1 MKRRQSLRSIL
12 IHTPKK
18 LKREEIN
25 RSEYKTSKNTN
36 YNVNS
41 ALIRENDENFSEKE
55 NILEVNIKQGNT
67 FELESLIEI
76 SNQSNNLIDTNCK
89 ETEEFNQNK
98 FFISKEKQ
106 ENIIG
111 ENTKFDMRANNKLE
125 INENRIEKNNNFEI
139 NTNGNGK
146 NIAMMISDR
155 EVFKE
160 KKGETEVKIINRNY
174 DLSTKTFELNEIIY
188 ESNSL
193 NSIIDF
199 NKEETNSFSHLSSL
213 SSNYDLNHKIC
224 KEKKFKKNL
233 SVKIKESKEMYE
245 NEKANRKGIS
255 SEKNEEFCEFQ
266 NINNSNFENE
276 KKLPLKNIEE
286 NKILNYKNDIECPDI
301 INNENNYNLI
311 NPIEN
316 ENYIE
321 CPEIINNENNYNLIN
336 PIENENYIEFSGIS
350 KDKDNYNLI
359 NSIENENYIECSG
372 ISKDKDN
379 HGLINTKQS
388 HKKNENFKP
397 RPPKN
402 NSIEIEKL
410 NEPENNILEEILLSL
425 KNIYNLFGFE
435 SKKKVKSIK
444 EIKLMITELFFCLKE
459 KFTEEY
465 KETFKFEKE
474 MIKEFLTN
482 LFKTDKILETIE
494 SKKKYKKNKDLLISN
509 LNQILETKNY
519 LSLFDWIKD
528 ILNYKNSI
536 HLKYISKLE
545 KEFNKKINNYG
556 SVNNKLKLEINEKD
570 QQVCKL
576 QSEYDLI
583 KEKLKTL
590 EYLKNIFYTKD
601 LETYIDKGT
610 DILKSIKEEFTNE
623 FKQLNTRNTI
633 LAKENEKMKLKI
645 QNLQEIIE
653 NLVQKLSKKK
663 NAQFI
668 IEDLKKDM
676 EIRKI

>member
-1 MKRRQSLRSIL
+1 
-12 IHTPKK
+12 
-18 LKREEIN
+18 
-25 RSEYKTSKNTN
+25 
-36 YNVNS
+36 
-41 ALIRENDENFSEKE
+41 
-55 NILEVNIKQGNT
+55 
-67 FELESLIEI
+67 
-76 SNQSNNLIDTNCK
+76 
-89 ETEEFNQNK
+89 
-98 FFISKEKQ
+98 
-106 ENIIG
+106 
-111 ENTKFDMRANNKLE
+111 
-125 INENRIEKNNNFEI
+125 
-139 NTNGNGK
+139 
-146 NIAMMISDR
+146 
-155 EVFKE
+155 
-160 KKGETEVKIINRNY
+160 
-174 DLSTKTFELNEIIY
+174 
-188 ESNSL
+188 
-193 NSIIDF
+193 
-199 NKEETNSFSHLSSL
+199 
-213 SSNYDLNHKIC
+213 
-224 KEKKFKKNL
+224 
-233 SVKIKESKEMYE
+233 
-245 NEKANRKGIS
+245 
-255 SEKNEEFCEFQ
+255 
-266 NINNSNFENE
+266 
-276 KKLPLKNIEE
+276 
-286 NKILNYKNDIECPDI
+286 
-301 INNENNYNLI
+301 
-311 NPIEN
+311 
-316 ENYIE
+316 
-321 CPEIINNENNYNLIN
+321 
-336 PIENENYIEFSGIS
+336 
-350 KDKDNYNLI
+350 
-359 NSIENENYIECSG
+359 
-372 ISKDKDN
+372 
-379 HGLINTKQS
+379 
-388 HKKNENFKP
+388 KP

-435 SKKKVKSIK
+435 SKKEVKSIK

-459 KFTEEY
+459 KFTEEC

-474 MIKEFLTN
+474 MIKKFLTN